1 MAIDKNSNSFTFTFA
16 IIMVVVVGVALAF
29 SYQVLKPPYD
39 ENVRKEKMQYILAAI
54 NIDVDRS
61 EAPAKY
67 EAMLQEQLVVDMS
80 GNVTEVEGSAFDL
93 DVTKQYREWKAG
105 VVKDEDL
112 KYPLFVME
120 KDGQSYYVMPLNGT
134 GLWGPVWGYVS
145 IDNDFNTVHGAI
157 FDHKGETPG
166 LGAEIATEFFDKQ
179 FAGKTIHDDNNK
191 YISIAVKK
199 DATGD
204 PHGVNGI
211 TGGTIT
217 SNGVDEML
225 KRGIEPYDKY
235 FRSIE

>member
-39 ENVRKEKMQYILAAI
+39 ENVRKEKMQYILASI
-54 NIDVDRS
+54 NVDVDRS
-61 EAPAKY
+61 EAPSKFK
-67 EAMLQEQLVVDMS
+67 EMLKEQLTVDMN
-80 GNVTEVEGSAFDL
+80 GNVIQIDGDPFDI
-93 DVTKQYREWKAG
+93 DVPQQFKEWKANTME
-105 VVKDEDL
+105 DEAV
-112 KYPLFVME
+112 KYPLFLME
-120 KDGQSYYVMPLNGT
+120 KDGEPYYVMPLIGN

-145 IDNDFNTVHGAI
+145 VGDDHNTVYGSI
-157 FDHKGETPG
+157 FAHAKETPG
-166 LGAEIATEFFDKQ
+166 LGAEIATEMFDKQ
-179 FAGKTIHDDNNK
+179 FSGKTLRDDNGK
-191 YISIAVKK
+191 YVSITVKK
-199 DATGD
+199 ESAGD

-235 FRSIE
+235 FRSLE

>member
-1 MAIDKNSNSFTFTFA
+1 MAIDRNSNGFTFGFA
-16 IIMVVVVGVALAF
+16 IVMVIVVGVALAM
-29 SYQVLKPPYD
+29 SYQALKPPYD

-54 NIDVDRS
+54 NMDVDRS

-67 EAMLQEQLVVDMS
+67 AEMLKEELVMDKEGNITEA
-80 GNVTEVEGSAFDL
+80 EVSAFDL
-93 DVTKQYREWKAG
+93 DISKQYREWKAG

-112 KYPLFVME
+112 KFPLFIME
-120 KDGQSYYVMPLNGT
+120 KDGKPFYVMPLNGT

-145 IDNDFNTVHGAI
+145 IEQDLNTVHGSI

-179 FAGKTIHDDNNK
+179 FVGKTIHDDNGK
-191 YISIAVKK
+191 YVSITVKK

-225 KRGIEPYDKY
+225 KRGMEPYDKY
-235 FRSIE
+235 FRTLN